1 MYINMY
7 VCTCFIL
14 SKDLSLYI
22 YTYIYIYEASSAAF
36 GCVTQVP
43 VFPSQQLGIPMCF
56 SAWARG

>member
-1 MYINMY
+1 MFVHALFYLKIY
-7 VCTCFIL
+7 LC
-14 SKDLSLYI
+14 I
-22 YTYIYIYEASSAAF
+22 YTHIYIYEASSAAF